1 MIQAHP
7 DLTEEERKQLCQSID
22 VHKLSLDSCM
32 HVSQNDRL
40 PLRMVIRV
48 LFSEHMKLRNAL
60 TGGSHSPLT
69 PSEDN
74 TPPLHVLT
82 QFARASTSDS
92 DPQSSRDGWSIHN
105 HHHHH
110 HSADVRALQVEVQQ
124 MKTEFMGLRSYCSGL
139 EEQLDSKAPKKKGFF
154 SWPGSSFSKK
164 LNSKLKSISSRRQ
177 SSSEPPHLSTLSG
190 ATNNT
195 SFNANKSR
203 SNNDRW
209 RRRNSVS

>member
-1 MIQAHP
+1 MFQVHP
-7 DLTEEERKQLCQSID
+7 ALTEVERQQLCQSID
-22 VHKLSLDSCM
+22 VHKLSIDSCM
-32 HVSQNDRL
+32 HVSQNERL
-40 PLRMVIRV
+40 PLRMVISV

-60 TGGSHSPLT
+60 TGGGHSSLL

-74 TPPLHVLT
+74 TPTLHALT
-82 QFARASTSDS
+82 QFARVSTSDS

-110 HSADVRALQVEVQQ
+110 SADVRALQIEVQQ

-154 SWPGSSFSKK
+154 FSWPGSSFSKK

-177 SSSEPPHLSTLSG
+177 SSSEAPHHSALSG
-190 ATNNT
+190 ASNT
-195 SFNANKSR
+195 SFNANQSR
-203 SNNDRW
+203 SDNDRW